1 MQAHNLITKKTNKS
15 LNIFVFA
22 TTISKSAN
30 LSKKEI
36 FLYKNVTSF
45 LVKQKLF
52 TLLLIWFANSK
63 VTVKNSN
70 KGIRVMSFDIKTLN
84 SSHWHC
90 SGVFIVNSEHISHLG
105 LVFPLVTLN
114 R

>member
-15 LNIFVFA
+15 LNIFAFA

-52 TLLLIWFANSK
+52 NLLK
-63 VTVKNSN
+63 
-70 KGIRVMSFDIKTLN
+70 
-84 SSHWHC
+84 
-90 SGVFIVNSEHISHLG
+90 
-105 LVFPLVTLN
+105 
-114 R
+114 

>member
-1 MQAHNLITKKTNKS
+1 MQAYNLITKKTNKS

-52 TLLLIWFANSK
+52 NLLLI
-63 VTVKNSN
+63 
-70 KGIRVMSFDIKTLN
+70 
-84 SSHWHC
+84 
-90 SGVFIVNSEHISHLG
+90 
-105 LVFPLVTLN
+105 
-114 R
+114 